1 MEINRNYIKDG
12 EMLHVLY
19 DGKSVIVH
27 HFDGRLHI
35 DIKGFPVGHP
45 MTICIEDDTIFDQDA
60 PEPPKEPWDRHFAMF
75 TPKGNEIVAHC
86 TQEACNRTWPLT
98 TTRESIVKW
107 IQDNVYAVG
116 LDRVARRQAVENF
129 GEVFDTAVREEI
141 HEAIDAFIDGSKR

>member
-1 MEINRNYIKDG
+1 MTATHFTIDG
-12 EMLHVLY
+12 EMNIIKYATSEV
-19 DGKSVIVH
+19 VVH

-60 PEPPKEPWDRHFAMF
+60 PEPVKEAWDRPFAMF
-75 TPKGNEIVAHC
+75 TPEGNEMVAHY
-86 TQEACNRTWPLT
+86 TQEACNMTWPLT

-116 LDRVARRQAVENF
+116 LDRVAQRQAVENF